1 MKKIALFEK
10 GFERTPIAPLS
21 ADYGPNRYFIKRD
34 DMLPFSF
41 GGNKARKAAEFYK
54 EIKDSPTDVVM
65 TYGSNGSNHCR
76 IVANMAAAM
85 GLSCHIISPMEDDS
99 SPAKDTSPREGISP
113 AKDTSQRESMTPG
126 EDISS
131 RDGGKEKV
139 LYNTKLVRGFG
150 AVIETCPV
158 SEVARTIENRKS
170 AYRQEGKVPYF
181 IMGGGHGNP
190 GTEGY
195 VKAYREILEYEKEN
209 SIYFDY
215 IFHASGTGT
224 TQAGLV
230 CGKLLARDAKRKIV
244 GISIARQQERGR
256 QVVKDSIREYLG
268 ADFEKLY
275 REEDLVFTDA
285 YRLGGYGKYHEGVM
299 ETIQS
304 VMRQEGIPMDS
315 TYVGKAFWG
324 MCQFVRENQ
333 IEDKNILFIHTG
345 GTPLF
350 FDKI

>member
-1 MKKIALFEK
+1 MKEIALFEK
-10 GFERTPIAPLS
+10 GFDRTPVAPLS
-21 ADYGPNRYFIKRD
+21 GDYGPNRYFIKRD
-34 DMLPFSF
+34 DMIPFSF

-54 EIKDSPTDVVM
+54 EIKDSPIDVVM

-85 GLSCHIISPMEDDS
+85 GLFCHIISPENKSQEDKS
-99 SPAKDTSPREGISP
+99 SEDKSSEDKSSEDKSFED
-113 AKDTSQRESMTPG
+113 KSQ
-126 EDISS
+126 
-131 RDGGKEKV
+131 KV
-139 LYNTKLVRGFG
+139 LYNTRLVKSFG
-150 AVIETCPV
+150 GVIETCPV
-158 SEVARTIENRKS
+158 SAVAQTIENRKK
-170 AYRQEGKVPYF
+170 AYRQGGKIPYF

-195 VKAYREILEYEKEN
+195 VKAYREILEFEKEN

-230 CGKLLARDAKRKIV
+230 CGKLLSGDQKRRIV
-244 GISIARQQERGR
+244 GISIAREQARGR

-268 ADFEKLY
+268 AAFEEIY
-275 REEDLVFTDA
+275 REEDLLFTDD
-285 YRLGGYGKYHEGVM
+285 YRLGGYGQYHEGVKEM
-299 ETIQS
+299 IES
-304 VMRQEGIPMDS
+304 VMKQEGIPMDS

-324 MCQFVRENQ
+324 MNQYVRENQ
-333 IEDKNILFIHTG
+333 IEGKNILFIHTG

-350 FDKI
+350 FDFIS